1 MENINVKVNITATSN
16 KQNSDY
22 KIENPKKSV
31 FITPENDFEKQK
43 LINFGLTE
51 YTPKDGGEP
60 FFIVKATDEVKCW
73 LNGKVVEKLPTSIQD
88 PNFKFEE
95 GKFLTVNIIQGENM
109 KNKFYRIN
117 AIKFDNDTL
126 MQHAYQPI
134 EEECPF

>member
-1 MENINVKVNITATSN
+1 MKNINVKVNITATSN
-16 KQNSDY
+16 KKKSDY

-31 FITPENDFEKQK
+31 FFTPENDFEKQK
-43 LINFGLTE
+43 LIDFGLTE
-51 YTPKDGGEP
+51 YTPKDGAES
-60 FFIVKATDEVKCW
+60 FFIVKSTDEIKCW
-73 LNGKVVEKLPTSIQD
+73 LNGQVVEKLPTSIED

-126 MQHAYQPI
+126 LQHAYQPI

>member
-1 MENINVKVNITATSN
+1 MENINVKVNITTTSN
-16 KQNSDY
+16 KQNADY
-22 KIENPKKSV
+22 KNDNPKKSV

-51 YTPKDGGEP
+51 YTPKNGGAP
-60 FFIVKATDEVKCW
+60 FFIVKATDELKCW
-73 LNGKVVEKLPTSIQD
+73 LNGKVVEKIPASIQD

>member
-1 MENINVKVNITATSN
+1 MENINVNVNITGTSN
-16 KQNSDY
+16 KQDSKF

-43 LINFGLTE
+43 LVNFGLTE
-51 YTPKDGGEP
+51 YTSKDGQS
-60 FFIVKATDEVKCW
+60 FFIVKASNEIKCW
-73 LNGKVVEKLPTSIQD
+73 LNGKVVEKLPTSIKD

-109 KNKFYRIN
+109 NNKFYRIN

-126 MQHAYQPI
+126 MQHAYQPV

>member
-1 MENINVKVNITATSN
+1 MENINVNVNITATSN
-16 KQNSDY
+16 KQDSKF

-43 LINFGLTE
+43 LVNFGLTE
-51 YTPKDGGEP
+51 YTSKDGES
-60 FFIVKATDEVKCW
+60 FFIVKATDEIKCW

-95 GKFLTVNIIQGENM
+95 DKFLTVNIIQGENM
-109 KNKFYRIN
+109 NNKFYRIN

>member
-1 MENINVKVNITATSN
+1 MENINVNVNITATSN
-16 KQNSDY
+16 KQDSKF

-43 LINFGLTE
+43 LVNFGLTE
-51 YTPKDGGEP
+51 YTSKDGES
-60 FFIVKATDEVKCW
+60 FFIVKATDEIKCW

-109 KNKFYRIN
+109 NNKFYRIN